1 MFVLDKGKKVIYHM
15 KWAIL
20 SGIEGNLAAYEAVLE
35 DIRRLSRYIE
45 AIYIIGDLV
54 GPTLESEQLVERV
67 RKPRRGELEP
77 LVCKGWWEEQCLI
90 LHAITGNGTPT
101 ELIEKYG
108 LETVKQLWEHV
119 PRQTVAWLSK
129 LDFGF
134 FELDSL
140 LIHGS
145 TVSVSEALTP
155 ETSPIIMLDRATRM
169 QANNLFCGRSGLTF
183 EYELTNGS
191 ITNSVTTLDTQT
203 SPHIINAHPRKIIG
217 VGNVG
222 RTPGQASYTIY
233 NPNTN
238 QVDFKTVYYGNNK
251 GFNAQPMARADNKVM

>member
-1 MFVLDKGKKVIYHM
+1 M

-35 DIRRLSRYIE
+35 DIKLQGQLIE
-45 AIYIIGDLV
+45 ALYILGDVV
-54 GPTLESEQLVERV
+54 GPRPESEQVVERLIN
-67 RKPRRGELEP
+67 PLPGDIAP

-90 LHAITGNGTPT
+90 LHGLAGTGEPT

-108 LETVKQLWEHV
+108 GDTVKLLWEYV
-119 PRQTVAWLSK
+119 PRQTLRWLSL

-134 FELDSL
+134 FELDCL

-145 TVSVSEALTP
+145 TVSISEELTP
-155 ETSPIIMLDRATRM
+155 ETPAIQMLDRLMRI

-183 EYELTNGS
+183 QYELKSG
-191 ITNSVTTLDTQT
+191 SVTAEVKTLDDEV
-203 SPHIINAHPRKIIG
+203 SPHTVDIHSLQVIG

-222 RTPGQASYTIY
+222 KIPGKATYTLY
-233 NPNTN
+233 NPGTN
-238 QVDFKTVYYGNNK
+238 EVEFRTVCYSGSK
-251 GFNAQPMARADNKVM
+251 

>member
-1 MFVLDKGKKVIYHM
+1 M

-35 DIRRLSRYIE
+35 DIRRQRYIE
-45 AIYIIGDLV
+45 ALYIIGDLIA
-54 GPTLESEQLVERV
+54 PSEESEKLVERV

-90 LHAITGNGTPT
+90 LHAITGNGEPT

-108 LETVKQLWEHV
+108 LETVKQLWQYV
-119 PRQTVAWLSK
+119 PRQTVRWLSM

-134 FELDSL
+134 FELDCL

-145 TVSVSEALTP
+145 TVSVSEELTP
-155 ETSPIIMLDRATRM
+155 NTSPIIMLDRVTRM
-169 QANNLFCGRSGLTF
+169 QANNLFCGRSGLSF
-183 EYELTNGS
+183 EYELASGS
-191 ITNSVTTLDTQT
+191 ITNSVTTLDSQI
-203 SPHIINAHPRKIIG
+203 SPYTITTNPRKIIG

-222 RTPGQASYTIY
+222 RIPGQASYTIY

-238 QVDFKTVYYGNNK
+238 QVDFKTIYYGDNK
-251 GFNAQPMARADNKVM
+251 GFNAISSKRASNKVM